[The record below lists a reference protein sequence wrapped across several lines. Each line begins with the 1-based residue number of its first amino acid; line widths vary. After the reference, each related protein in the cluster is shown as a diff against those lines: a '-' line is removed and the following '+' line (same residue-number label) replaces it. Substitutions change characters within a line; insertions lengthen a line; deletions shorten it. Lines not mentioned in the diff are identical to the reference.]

1 MTIIRCGAPSQ
12 GRPNRRKHDRSNTV
26 NSFLKAMTKGGTYFR
41 FKSKAGQTGEIY
53 ETTSNEIT
61 YEFRRSSGKKHG
73 SAKRRKYKIY
83 FRHWVNQTPYEDTFT
98 LPTSGSYGTNY
109 IDEIQ
114 ILEKVIEQGN
124 EQLTSENPAIW
135 ETEPKEAVDLDLYYD
150 IGLET
155 LDLKTLNKLKV
166 KSGKII
172 IDKLLG
178 TLTGKK
184 IGLTTV
190 PTSKHVD
197 FNYSTCFEVLE
208 HVEPIKAIA
217 ILDHLPKFLSENSVS
232 WFSTPC
238 WDEKVGAAANHVN
251 EMTYKAFGSLLEEM
265 GYKIL
270 KHWGTFAS
278 IKDYKKIKKSIKDIN
293 ENIVI
298 GVQGG
303 SQGSNEIN
311 NFVYKYLENHKLIKV
326 KILHIVGPSN
336 IDKSKNFNN
345 YEQLEYVDNMNDF
358 YQQIDVQIS
367 RAGGGILEAL
377 YLNIPLI
384 LIPYKLGTTSSHQQ
398 MNAKFLVD
406 NEYAIICNNY
416 TDVEKEILLIDNENT
431 AWLDKYKVNNTIES
445 GNISIT
451 KKIIQEI
458 KNGL

>member
-1 MTIIRCGAPSQ
+1 MNQNKIMFFCVGTGGHVLPVKNIIDELLNSGISKNQIEIVTDNRGSKFLQEVDVKCYTTDVFRSDIGKLGYLINLTKIFKTISNINKNMDFKNTKIIFTTGSYIAPIAAYLSW
-12 GRPNRRKHDRSNTV
+12 RKKIKLFVQEQNIYTGLGNKIAS
-26 NSFLKAMTKGGTYFR
+26 Y
-41 FKSKAGQTGEIY
+41 FKSTVFASYPDTK
-53 ETTSNEIT
+53 N
-61 YEFRRSSGKKHG
+61 
-73 SAKRRKYKIY
+73 
-83 FRHWVNQTPYEDTFT
+83 VNQKNVEFVGPV
-98 LPTSGSYGTNY
+98 
-109 IDEIQ
+109 ID
-114 ILEKVIEQGN
+114 
-124 EQLTSENPAIW
+124 
-135 ETEPKEAVDLDLYYD
+135 
-150 IGLET
+150 
-155 LDLKTLNKLKV
+155 
-166 KSGKII
+166 
-172 IDKLLG
+172 
-178 TLTGKK
+178 
-184 IGLTTV
+184 
-190 PTSKHVD
+190 
-197 FNYSTCFEVLE
+197 
-208 HVEPIKAIA
+208 
-217 ILDHLPKFLSENSVS
+217 
-232 WFSTPC
+232 
-238 WDEKVGAAANHVN
+238 
-251 EMTYKAFGSLLEEM
+251 
-265 GYKIL
+265 
-270 KHWGTFAS
+270 
-278 IKDYKKIKKSIKDIN
+278 KKIKKSIKDIN
-293 ENIVI
+293 DNIVI

-416 TDVEKEILLIDNENT
+416 TDVEKELLLIDNENT

-445 GNISIT
+445 GNISIS

>member
-1 MTIIRCGAPSQ
+1 MNQNKIMFFCVGTGGHVLPVKNIIDELLNSGISKNQIEIVTDNRGSKFLQEVDVKCYTTDVFRSDIGKLGYLINLTKIFKTISNINKNMDFKNTKIIFTTGSYIAPIAAYLSW
-12 GRPNRRKHDRSNTV
+12 RKKIKLFVQEQNIYTGLGNKIAS
-26 NSFLKAMTKGGTYFR
+26 Y
-41 FKSKAGQTGEIY
+41 FKSTVFASYPDTK
-53 ETTSNEIT
+53 N
-61 YEFRRSSGKKHG
+61 
-73 SAKRRKYKIY
+73 
-83 FRHWVNQTPYEDTFT
+83 VNQKNVEFVGPV
-98 LPTSGSYGTNY
+98 
-109 IDEIQ
+109 ID
-114 ILEKVIEQGN
+114 
-124 EQLTSENPAIW
+124 
-135 ETEPKEAVDLDLYYD
+135 
-150 IGLET
+150 
-155 LDLKTLNKLKV
+155 
-166 KSGKII
+166 
-172 IDKLLG
+172 
-178 TLTGKK
+178 
-184 IGLTTV
+184 
-190 PTSKHVD
+190 
-197 FNYSTCFEVLE
+197 
-208 HVEPIKAIA
+208 
-217 ILDHLPKFLSENSVS
+217 
-232 WFSTPC
+232 
-238 WDEKVGAAANHVN
+238 
-251 EMTYKAFGSLLEEM
+251 
-265 GYKIL
+265 
-270 KHWGTFAS
+270 
-278 IKDYKKIKKSIKDIN
+278 KKIKKSIKDIN
-293 ENIVI
+293 DNIVI

-431 AWLDKYKVNNTIES
+431 DWLDKYKVNNTIES

>member
-1 MTIIRCGAPSQ
+1 MNQNKIMFFCVGTGGHVLPVKNIIDELLNSGISKNQIEIVTDNRGSKFLQEVDVKCYTTDVFRSDIGKLGYLINLTKIFKTISNINKNMDFKNTKIIFTTGSYIAPIAAYLSW
-12 GRPNRRKHDRSNTV
+12 RKKIKLFVQEQNIYTGLGNKIAS
-26 NSFLKAMTKGGTYFR
+26 Y
-41 FKSKAGQTGEIY
+41 FKSTVFASYPDTK
-53 ETTSNEIT
+53 N
-61 YEFRRSSGKKHG
+61 
-73 SAKRRKYKIY
+73 
-83 FRHWVNQTPYEDTFT
+83 VNQKNVEFVGPV
-98 LPTSGSYGTNY
+98 
-109 IDEIQ
+109 ID
-114 ILEKVIEQGN
+114 
-124 EQLTSENPAIW
+124 
-135 ETEPKEAVDLDLYYD
+135 
-150 IGLET
+150 
-155 LDLKTLNKLKV
+155 
-166 KSGKII
+166 
-172 IDKLLG
+172 
-178 TLTGKK
+178 
-184 IGLTTV
+184 
-190 PTSKHVD
+190 
-197 FNYSTCFEVLE
+197 
-208 HVEPIKAIA
+208 
-217 ILDHLPKFLSENSVS
+217 
-232 WFSTPC
+232 
-238 WDEKVGAAANHVN
+238 
-251 EMTYKAFGSLLEEM
+251 
-265 GYKIL
+265 
-270 KHWGTFAS
+270 
-278 IKDYKKIKKSIKDIN
+278 KKIKKSIKDIN
-293 ENIVI
+293 DNIVI

-311 NFVYKYLENHKLIKV
+311 NFVYKYLENHKLIKI

-445 GNISIT
+445 GNISIS

>member
-1 MTIIRCGAPSQ
+1 MNQNKIMFFCVGTGGHVLPVKNIIDELLNSGISKNQIEIVTDNRGSKFLQEVDVKCYTTDVFRSDIGKLGYLINLTKIFKTISNINRNMDFKNTKIIFTTGSYIAPIAAYLSW
-12 GRPNRRKHDRSNTV
+12 RKKIKLFVQEQNIYTGLGNKIAS
-26 NSFLKAMTKGGTYFR
+26 Y
-41 FKSKAGQTGEIY
+41 FKSTVFASYPDTK
-53 ETTSNEIT
+53 N
-61 YEFRRSSGKKHG
+61 
-73 SAKRRKYKIY
+73 
-83 FRHWVNQTPYEDTFT
+83 VNQKNVEFVGP
-98 LPTSGSYGTNY
+98 
-109 IDEIQ
+109 
-114 ILEKVIEQGN
+114 
-124 EQLTSENPAIW
+124 
-135 ETEPKEAVDLDLYYD
+135 
-150 IGLET
+150 
-155 LDLKTLNKLKV
+155 
-166 KSGKII
+166 I
-172 IDKLLG
+172 ID
-178 TLTGKK
+178 
-184 IGLTTV
+184 
-190 PTSKHVD
+190 
-197 FNYSTCFEVLE
+197 
-208 HVEPIKAIA
+208 
-217 ILDHLPKFLSENSVS
+217 
-232 WFSTPC
+232 
-238 WDEKVGAAANHVN
+238 
-251 EMTYKAFGSLLEEM
+251 
-265 GYKIL
+265 
-270 KHWGTFAS
+270 
-278 IKDYKKIKKSIKDIN
+278 KKIKKSLKDIN
-293 ENIVI
+293 DNIVI

-431 AWLDKYKVNNTIES
+431 DWLDKYKVNNTIES
-445 GNISIT
+445 GNISIS

>member
-1 MTIIRCGAPSQ
+1 MNQNKIMFFCVGTGGHVLPVKNIIDELLNSGISNNQIEIVTDNRGSKFLQEVDVKCFTTDVFRSDIGKLGYLINLTKIFKTISNINRNMDFKNTKIIFTTGSYIAPIAAYLSW
-12 GRPNRRKHDRSNTV
+12 RKKIKLFVQEQNIYTGLGNKIAS
-26 NSFLKAMTKGGTYFR
+26 Y
-41 FKSKAGQTGEIY
+41 FKSTVFASYPDTK
-53 ETTSNEIT
+53 N
-61 YEFRRSSGKKHG
+61 
-73 SAKRRKYKIY
+73 
-83 FRHWVNQTPYEDTFT
+83 VNQKNVEFVGP
-98 LPTSGSYGTNY
+98 
-109 IDEIQ
+109 
-114 ILEKVIEQGN
+114 
-124 EQLTSENPAIW
+124 
-135 ETEPKEAVDLDLYYD
+135 
-150 IGLET
+150 
-155 LDLKTLNKLKV
+155 
-166 KSGKII
+166 I
-172 IDKLLG
+172 ID
-178 TLTGKK
+178 
-184 IGLTTV
+184 
-190 PTSKHVD
+190 
-197 FNYSTCFEVLE
+197 
-208 HVEPIKAIA
+208 
-217 ILDHLPKFLSENSVS
+217 
-232 WFSTPC
+232 
-238 WDEKVGAAANHVN
+238 
-251 EMTYKAFGSLLEEM
+251 
-265 GYKIL
+265 
-270 KHWGTFAS
+270 
-278 IKDYKKIKKSIKDIN
+278 KKIKKSIKDIN
-293 ENIVI
+293 DNIVI

-431 AWLDKYKVNNTIES
+431 DWLDKYKVNNTIES
-445 GNISIT
+445 GNISIS

>member
-1 MTIIRCGAPSQ
+1 MNQNKIMFFCVGTGGHVLPVKNIIDELLNSGISKNQIEIVTDTRGSKFLQEVDVKCYTTDVFRSDIGKLGYLINLTKIFKTISNINKNMDFKNTKIIFTTGSYIAPIAAYLSW
-12 GRPNRRKHDRSNTV
+12 RKKIKLFVQEQNIYTGLGNKIAS
-26 NSFLKAMTKGGTYFR
+26 Y
-41 FKSKAGQTGEIY
+41 FKSTVFASYPDTK
-53 ETTSNEIT
+53 N
-61 YEFRRSSGKKHG
+61 
-73 SAKRRKYKIY
+73 
-83 FRHWVNQTPYEDTFT
+83 VNQKNVEFVGPV
-98 LPTSGSYGTNY
+98 
-109 IDEIQ
+109 ID
-114 ILEKVIEQGN
+114 
-124 EQLTSENPAIW
+124 
-135 ETEPKEAVDLDLYYD
+135 
-150 IGLET
+150 
-155 LDLKTLNKLKV
+155 
-166 KSGKII
+166 
-172 IDKLLG
+172 
-178 TLTGKK
+178 
-184 IGLTTV
+184 
-190 PTSKHVD
+190 
-197 FNYSTCFEVLE
+197 
-208 HVEPIKAIA
+208 
-217 ILDHLPKFLSENSVS
+217 
-232 WFSTPC
+232 
-238 WDEKVGAAANHVN
+238 
-251 EMTYKAFGSLLEEM
+251 
-265 GYKIL
+265 
-270 KHWGTFAS
+270 
-278 IKDYKKIKKSIKDIN
+278 KKIKKSIKDIN
-293 ENIVI
+293 DNIVI

-431 AWLDKYKVNNTIES
+431 DWLDKYKVNNTIES
-445 GNISIT
+445 GNISIS

>member
-1 MTIIRCGAPSQ
+1 MNQNKIMFFCVGTGGHVLPVKNIIDELLNSGISKNQIEIVTDNRGSKFLQEVDVKCYTTDVYRSDIGKFGYLTNLTKIFKTISNINRNMDFKNTKIIFTTGSYIAPIAAYLSW
-12 GRPNRRKHDRSNTV
+12 RKKIKLFVQEQNIYTGLGNKIAS
-26 NSFLKAMTKGGTYFR
+26 Y
-41 FKSKAGQTGEIY
+41 FKSTVF
-53 ETTSNEIT
+53 TSYPDTKN
-61 YEFRRSSGKKHG
+61 
-73 SAKRRKYKIY
+73 
-83 FRHWVNQTPYEDTFT
+83 VNQKNVEFVGPV
-98 LPTSGSYGTNY
+98 
-109 IDEIQ
+109 ID
-114 ILEKVIEQGN
+114 
-124 EQLTSENPAIW
+124 
-135 ETEPKEAVDLDLYYD
+135 
-150 IGLET
+150 
-155 LDLKTLNKLKV
+155 
-166 KSGKII
+166 
-172 IDKLLG
+172 
-178 TLTGKK
+178 
-184 IGLTTV
+184 
-190 PTSKHVD
+190 
-197 FNYSTCFEVLE
+197 
-208 HVEPIKAIA
+208 
-217 ILDHLPKFLSENSVS
+217 
-232 WFSTPC
+232 
-238 WDEKVGAAANHVN
+238 
-251 EMTYKAFGSLLEEM
+251 
-265 GYKIL
+265 
-270 KHWGTFAS
+270 
-278 IKDYKKIKKSIKDIN
+278 KKIKKSIKDIN

-311 NFVYKYLENHKLIKV
+311 NFIYKYLENHKLIKV

-398 MNAKFLVD
+398 LNAKFLVD

-431 AWLDKYKVNNTIES
+431 DWLDKYKVNNTIES

>member
-1 MTIIRCGAPSQ
+1 MNQNKIMFFCVGTGGHVLPVKNIIDELLNSGISKNQIEIVTDNRGSKFLQEVDVKCYTTDVFRSDIGKLGYLINLTKIFKTISNINRNMDFKNTKIIFTTGSYIAPIAAYLSW
-12 GRPNRRKHDRSNTV
+12 RKKIKLFVQEQNIYTGLGNKIAS
-26 NSFLKAMTKGGTYFR
+26 Y
-41 FKSKAGQTGEIY
+41 FKSTVFASYPDTK
-53 ETTSNEIT
+53 N
-61 YEFRRSSGKKHG
+61 
-73 SAKRRKYKIY
+73 
-83 FRHWVNQTPYEDTFT
+83 VNQKNVEFVGPV
-98 LPTSGSYGTNY
+98 
-109 IDEIQ
+109 ID
-114 ILEKVIEQGN
+114 
-124 EQLTSENPAIW
+124 
-135 ETEPKEAVDLDLYYD
+135 
-150 IGLET
+150 
-155 LDLKTLNKLKV
+155 
-166 KSGKII
+166 
-172 IDKLLG
+172 
-178 TLTGKK
+178 
-184 IGLTTV
+184 
-190 PTSKHVD
+190 
-197 FNYSTCFEVLE
+197 
-208 HVEPIKAIA
+208 
-217 ILDHLPKFLSENSVS
+217 
-232 WFSTPC
+232 
-238 WDEKVGAAANHVN
+238 
-251 EMTYKAFGSLLEEM
+251 
-265 GYKIL
+265 
-270 KHWGTFAS
+270 
-278 IKDYKKIKKSIKDIN
+278 KKIKKSIKDIN

-445 GNISIT
+445 GNISIS

>member
-1 MTIIRCGAPSQ
+1 MNQNKIMFFCVGTGGHVLPVKNIIDDLLNSGISKNQIEIVTDNRGSKFLQEVDVKCFTTDVFRSDIGKLGYLINLTKIFKTISNINRNMDFKNTKIIFTTGSYIAPIAAYLSW
-12 GRPNRRKHDRSNTV
+12 RKKIKLFVQEQNIYTGLGNKIAS
-26 NSFLKAMTKGGTYFR
+26 Y
-41 FKSKAGQTGEIY
+41 FKSTVFASYPDTK
-53 ETTSNEIT
+53 N
-61 YEFRRSSGKKHG
+61 
-73 SAKRRKYKIY
+73 
-83 FRHWVNQTPYEDTFT
+83 VNQKNVEFVGP
-98 LPTSGSYGTNY
+98 
-109 IDEIQ
+109 
-114 ILEKVIEQGN
+114 
-124 EQLTSENPAIW
+124 
-135 ETEPKEAVDLDLYYD
+135 
-150 IGLET
+150 
-155 LDLKTLNKLKV
+155 
-166 KSGKII
+166 I
-172 IDKLLG
+172 ID
-178 TLTGKK
+178 
-184 IGLTTV
+184 
-190 PTSKHVD
+190 
-197 FNYSTCFEVLE
+197 
-208 HVEPIKAIA
+208 
-217 ILDHLPKFLSENSVS
+217 
-232 WFSTPC
+232 
-238 WDEKVGAAANHVN
+238 
-251 EMTYKAFGSLLEEM
+251 
-265 GYKIL
+265 
-270 KHWGTFAS
+270 
-278 IKDYKKIKKSIKDIN
+278 KKIKKSIKDIN
-293 ENIVI
+293 DNIVI

-431 AWLDKYKVNNTIES
+431 DWLDKYKVNNTIES
-445 GNISIT
+445 GNISIS

>member
-1 MTIIRCGAPSQ
+1 MNQNKIMFFCVGTGGHVLPVKNIIDELLNSGISKNQIEIVTDNRGSKFLQEVDVKCYTTDVFRSDIGKLGYLINLTKIFKTISNINRNMDFKNTKIIFTTGSYIAPIAAYLSW
-12 GRPNRRKHDRSNTV
+12 RKKIKLFVQEQNIYTGLGNKIAS
-26 NSFLKAMTKGGTYFR
+26 Y
-41 FKSKAGQTGEIY
+41 FKSTVFASYPDTK
-53 ETTSNEIT
+53 N
-61 YEFRRSSGKKHG
+61 
-73 SAKRRKYKIY
+73 
-83 FRHWVNQTPYEDTFT
+83 VNQKNVEFVGPV
-98 LPTSGSYGTNY
+98 
-109 IDEIQ
+109 ID
-114 ILEKVIEQGN
+114 
-124 EQLTSENPAIW
+124 
-135 ETEPKEAVDLDLYYD
+135 
-150 IGLET
+150 
-155 LDLKTLNKLKV
+155 
-166 KSGKII
+166 
-172 IDKLLG
+172 
-178 TLTGKK
+178 
-184 IGLTTV
+184 
-190 PTSKHVD
+190 
-197 FNYSTCFEVLE
+197 
-208 HVEPIKAIA
+208 
-217 ILDHLPKFLSENSVS
+217 
-232 WFSTPC
+232 
-238 WDEKVGAAANHVN
+238 
-251 EMTYKAFGSLLEEM
+251 
-265 GYKIL
+265 
-270 KHWGTFAS
+270 
-278 IKDYKKIKKSIKDIN
+278 KKIKKSIKDIN
-293 ENIVI
+293 DNIVI

-445 GNISIT
+445 GNISIS

>member
-1 MTIIRCGAPSQ
+1 MNQNKIMFFCVGTGGHVLPVKNIIDELLNSGISKNQIEIVTDNRGSKFLQEVDVKCYTTDVFRSDIGKLGYLINLTKIFKTISNINKNMDFKNTKIIFTTGSYIAPIAAYLSW
-12 GRPNRRKHDRSNTV
+12 RKKIKLFVQEQNIYTGLGNKIAS
-26 NSFLKAMTKGGTYFR
+26 Y
-41 FKSKAGQTGEIY
+41 FKSTVFASYPDTK
-53 ETTSNEIT
+53 N
-61 YEFRRSSGKKHG
+61 
-73 SAKRRKYKIY
+73 
-83 FRHWVNQTPYEDTFT
+83 VNQKNVEFVGP
-98 LPTSGSYGTNY
+98 
-109 IDEIQ
+109 
-114 ILEKVIEQGN
+114 V
-124 EQLTSENPAIW
+124 
-135 ETEPKEAVDLDLYYD
+135 
-150 IGLET
+150 
-155 LDLKTLNKLKV
+155 
-166 KSGKII
+166 
-172 IDKLLG
+172 IDK
-178 TLTGKK
+178 
-184 IGLTTV
+184 
-190 PTSKHVD
+190 
-197 FNYSTCFEVLE
+197 N
-208 HVEPIKAIA
+208 
-217 ILDHLPKFLSENSVS
+217 
-232 WFSTPC
+232 
-238 WDEKVGAAANHVN
+238 
-251 EMTYKAFGSLLEEM
+251 
-265 GYKIL
+265 
-270 KHWGTFAS
+270 
-278 IKDYKKIKKSIKDIN
+278 IKKSIKDIN

-431 AWLDKYKVNNTIES
+431 DWLDKYKVNNTIES
-445 GNISIT
+445 GNISIS

>member
-1 MTIIRCGAPSQ
+1 MNQNKIMFFCVGTGGHVLPVKNIIDELLNSGISKNQIEIVTDNRGSKFLQEVDVKCYTTDVFRSDIGKLGYLINLTKIFKTISNINRNMDFKNTKIIFTTGSYIAPIAAYLSW
-12 GRPNRRKHDRSNTV
+12 RKKIKLFVQEQNIYTGLGNKIAS
-26 NSFLKAMTKGGTYFR
+26 Y
-41 FKSKAGQTGEIY
+41 FKSTVFASYPDTK
-53 ETTSNEIT
+53 N
-61 YEFRRSSGKKHG
+61 
-73 SAKRRKYKIY
+73 
-83 FRHWVNQTPYEDTFT
+83 VNQKNVEFVGPV
-98 LPTSGSYGTNY
+98 
-109 IDEIQ
+109 ID
-114 ILEKVIEQGN
+114 
-124 EQLTSENPAIW
+124 
-135 ETEPKEAVDLDLYYD
+135 
-150 IGLET
+150 
-155 LDLKTLNKLKV
+155 
-166 KSGKII
+166 
-172 IDKLLG
+172 
-178 TLTGKK
+178 
-184 IGLTTV
+184 
-190 PTSKHVD
+190 
-197 FNYSTCFEVLE
+197 
-208 HVEPIKAIA
+208 
-217 ILDHLPKFLSENSVS
+217 
-232 WFSTPC
+232 
-238 WDEKVGAAANHVN
+238 
-251 EMTYKAFGSLLEEM
+251 
-265 GYKIL
+265 
-270 KHWGTFAS
+270 
-278 IKDYKKIKKSIKDIN
+278 KKIKKSIKDIN

-311 NFVYKYLENHKLIKV
+311 NFIYKYLENHKLIKV

-431 AWLDKYKVNNTIES
+431 DWLDKYKVNNTIES
-445 GNISIT
+445 GNISIS

>member
-1 MTIIRCGAPSQ
+1 MNQNKIMFFCVGTGGHVLPVKNIIDELLNSGISKNQIEIVTDNRGSKFLQEVDVKCYTTDVFRSDIGKLGYLINLTKIFKTISNINKNMDFKNTKIIFTTGSYIAPIAAYLSW
-12 GRPNRRKHDRSNTV
+12 RKKIKLFVQEQNIYTGLGNKIAS
-26 NSFLKAMTKGGTYFR
+26 Y
-41 FKSKAGQTGEIY
+41 FKSTVFASYPDTK
-53 ETTSNEIT
+53 N
-61 YEFRRSSGKKHG
+61 
-73 SAKRRKYKIY
+73 
-83 FRHWVNQTPYEDTFT
+83 VNQKNVEFVGPV
-98 LPTSGSYGTNY
+98 
-109 IDEIQ
+109 ID
-114 ILEKVIEQGN
+114 
-124 EQLTSENPAIW
+124 
-135 ETEPKEAVDLDLYYD
+135 
-150 IGLET
+150 
-155 LDLKTLNKLKV
+155 
-166 KSGKII
+166 
-172 IDKLLG
+172 
-178 TLTGKK
+178 
-184 IGLTTV
+184 
-190 PTSKHVD
+190 
-197 FNYSTCFEVLE
+197 
-208 HVEPIKAIA
+208 
-217 ILDHLPKFLSENSVS
+217 
-232 WFSTPC
+232 
-238 WDEKVGAAANHVN
+238 
-251 EMTYKAFGSLLEEM
+251 
-265 GYKIL
+265 
-270 KHWGTFAS
+270 
-278 IKDYKKIKKSIKDIN
+278 KKIKKSIKDIN

-311 NFVYKYLENHKLIKV
+311 NFVYKYLENHKLIKI

-445 GNISIT
+445 GNISIS

>member
-1 MTIIRCGAPSQ
+1 MNQNKIMFFCVGTGGHVLPVKNIIDELLNSGISKNQIEIVTDNRGSKFLQEVDVKCYTTDVFRSDIGKLGYLINLTKIFKTISNINRNMDFKNTKIIFTTGSYIAPIAAYLSW
-12 GRPNRRKHDRSNTV
+12 RKKIKLFVQEQNIYTGLGNKIAS
-26 NSFLKAMTKGGTYFR
+26 Y
-41 FKSKAGQTGEIY
+41 FKSTVFASYPDTK
-53 ETTSNEIT
+53 N
-61 YEFRRSSGKKHG
+61 
-73 SAKRRKYKIY
+73 
-83 FRHWVNQTPYEDTFT
+83 VNQKNVEFVGP
-98 LPTSGSYGTNY
+98 
-109 IDEIQ
+109 
-114 ILEKVIEQGN
+114 
-124 EQLTSENPAIW
+124 
-135 ETEPKEAVDLDLYYD
+135 
-150 IGLET
+150 
-155 LDLKTLNKLKV
+155 
-166 KSGKII
+166 I
-172 IDKLLG
+172 ID
-178 TLTGKK
+178 
-184 IGLTTV
+184 
-190 PTSKHVD
+190 
-197 FNYSTCFEVLE
+197 
-208 HVEPIKAIA
+208 
-217 ILDHLPKFLSENSVS
+217 
-232 WFSTPC
+232 
-238 WDEKVGAAANHVN
+238 
-251 EMTYKAFGSLLEEM
+251 
-265 GYKIL
+265 
-270 KHWGTFAS
+270 
-278 IKDYKKIKKSIKDIN
+278 KKIKKSIKDIN
-293 ENIVI
+293 DNIVI

-445 GNISIT
+445 GNISIS

>member
-1 MTIIRCGAPSQ
+1 MNQNKIMFFCVGTGGHVLPVKNIIDELLNSGISKNQIEIVTDNRGSKFLQEVDVKCYTTDVFRSDIGKLGYLINLTKIFKTISNINRNMDFKNTKIIFTTGSYIAPIAAYLSW
-12 GRPNRRKHDRSNTV
+12 RKKIKLFVQEQNIYTGLGNKIAS
-26 NSFLKAMTKGGTYFR
+26 Y
-41 FKSKAGQTGEIY
+41 FKSTVFASYPDTK
-53 ETTSNEIT
+53 N
-61 YEFRRSSGKKHG
+61 
-73 SAKRRKYKIY
+73 
-83 FRHWVNQTPYEDTFT
+83 VNQKNVEFVGP
-98 LPTSGSYGTNY
+98 
-109 IDEIQ
+109 
-114 ILEKVIEQGN
+114 V
-124 EQLTSENPAIW
+124 
-135 ETEPKEAVDLDLYYD
+135 
-150 IGLET
+150 
-155 LDLKTLNKLKV
+155 
-166 KSGKII
+166 
-172 IDKLLG
+172 IDK
-178 TLTGKK
+178 
-184 IGLTTV
+184 
-190 PTSKHVD
+190 
-197 FNYSTCFEVLE
+197 N
-208 HVEPIKAIA
+208 
-217 ILDHLPKFLSENSVS
+217 
-232 WFSTPC
+232 
-238 WDEKVGAAANHVN
+238 
-251 EMTYKAFGSLLEEM
+251 
-265 GYKIL
+265 
-270 KHWGTFAS
+270 
-278 IKDYKKIKKSIKDIN
+278 IKKSIKGIN

-431 AWLDKYKVNNTIES
+431 DWLDKYKVNNTIES
-445 GNISIT
+445 GNISIS

>member
-1 MTIIRCGAPSQ
+1 MNQNKIMFFCVGTGGHVLPVKNIIDELLNSGISKNQIEIVTDNRGSKFLQEVDVKCYTTDVFRSDIGKLGYLINLTKIFKTISNINKNMDFKNTKIIFTTGSYIAPIAAYLSW
-12 GRPNRRKHDRSNTV
+12 RKKIKLFVQEQNIYTGLGNKIAS
-26 NSFLKAMTKGGTYFR
+26 Y
-41 FKSKAGQTGEIY
+41 FKSTVFASYPDTK
-53 ETTSNEIT
+53 N
-61 YEFRRSSGKKHG
+61 
-73 SAKRRKYKIY
+73 
-83 FRHWVNQTPYEDTFT
+83 VNQKNVEFVGPV
-98 LPTSGSYGTNY
+98 
-109 IDEIQ
+109 ID
-114 ILEKVIEQGN
+114 
-124 EQLTSENPAIW
+124 
-135 ETEPKEAVDLDLYYD
+135 
-150 IGLET
+150 
-155 LDLKTLNKLKV
+155 
-166 KSGKII
+166 
-172 IDKLLG
+172 
-178 TLTGKK
+178 
-184 IGLTTV
+184 
-190 PTSKHVD
+190 
-197 FNYSTCFEVLE
+197 
-208 HVEPIKAIA
+208 
-217 ILDHLPKFLSENSVS
+217 
-232 WFSTPC
+232 
-238 WDEKVGAAANHVN
+238 
-251 EMTYKAFGSLLEEM
+251 
-265 GYKIL
+265 
-270 KHWGTFAS
+270 
-278 IKDYKKIKKSIKDIN
+278 KKIKKSIKDIN
-293 ENIVI
+293 DNIVI

-431 AWLDKYKVNNTIES
+431 DWLDKYKVNKTIES
-445 GNISIT
+445 GNISIR

>member
-1 MTIIRCGAPSQ
+1 MNQNKIMFFCVGTGGHVLPVKNIIDELLNSGISKNQIEIVTDNRGSKFLQEVDVKCYTTDVYRSDIGKFGYLTNLTKIFKTISNINRNMDFKNTKIIFTTGSYIAPIAAYLSW
-12 GRPNRRKHDRSNTV
+12 RKKIKLFVQEQNIYTGLGNKIAS
-26 NSFLKAMTKGGTYFR
+26 Y
-41 FKSKAGQTGEIY
+41 FKSTVFASYPDTK
-53 ETTSNEIT
+53 N
-61 YEFRRSSGKKHG
+61 
-73 SAKRRKYKIY
+73 
-83 FRHWVNQTPYEDTFT
+83 VNQKNVEFVGPV
-98 LPTSGSYGTNY
+98 
-109 IDEIQ
+109 ID
-114 ILEKVIEQGN
+114 
-124 EQLTSENPAIW
+124 
-135 ETEPKEAVDLDLYYD
+135 
-150 IGLET
+150 
-155 LDLKTLNKLKV
+155 
-166 KSGKII
+166 
-172 IDKLLG
+172 
-178 TLTGKK
+178 
-184 IGLTTV
+184 
-190 PTSKHVD
+190 
-197 FNYSTCFEVLE
+197 
-208 HVEPIKAIA
+208 
-217 ILDHLPKFLSENSVS
+217 
-232 WFSTPC
+232 
-238 WDEKVGAAANHVN
+238 
-251 EMTYKAFGSLLEEM
+251 
-265 GYKIL
+265 
-270 KHWGTFAS
+270 
-278 IKDYKKIKKSIKDIN
+278 KKIKKSIKDIN

-311 NFVYKYLENHKLIKV
+311 NFVYKYLENHKLIKI

-431 AWLDKYKVNNTIES
+431 DWLDKYKVNNTIES
-445 GNISIT
+445 GNISIS

>member
-1 MTIIRCGAPSQ
+1 MNQNKIMFFCVGTGGHVLPVKNIIDELLNSGISKNQIEIVTDNRGSKFLQEVDVKCYTTDVFRSDIGKLGYLINLTKIFKTISNINKNMDFKNTKIIFTTGSYIAPIAAYLSW
-12 GRPNRRKHDRSNTV
+12 RKKIKLFVQEQNIYTGLGNKIAS
-26 NSFLKAMTKGGTYFR
+26 Y
-41 FKSKAGQTGEIY
+41 FKSTVFASYPDTK
-53 ETTSNEIT
+53 N
-61 YEFRRSSGKKHG
+61 
-73 SAKRRKYKIY
+73 
-83 FRHWVNQTPYEDTFT
+83 VNQKNVEFVGP
-98 LPTSGSYGTNY
+98 
-109 IDEIQ
+109 
-114 ILEKVIEQGN
+114 
-124 EQLTSENPAIW
+124 
-135 ETEPKEAVDLDLYYD
+135 
-150 IGLET
+150 
-155 LDLKTLNKLKV
+155 
-166 KSGKII
+166 I
-172 IDKLLG
+172 ID
-178 TLTGKK
+178 
-184 IGLTTV
+184 
-190 PTSKHVD
+190 
-197 FNYSTCFEVLE
+197 
-208 HVEPIKAIA
+208 
-217 ILDHLPKFLSENSVS
+217 
-232 WFSTPC
+232 
-238 WDEKVGAAANHVN
+238 
-251 EMTYKAFGSLLEEM
+251 
-265 GYKIL
+265 
-270 KHWGTFAS
+270 
-278 IKDYKKIKKSIKDIN
+278 KKIKKSIKDIN
-293 ENIVI
+293 DNIVI

-431 AWLDKYKVNNTIES
+431 DWLDKYKVNNTIES
-445 GNISIT
+445 GNISIS

>member
-1 MTIIRCGAPSQ
+1 MNQNKIMFFCVGTGGHVLPVKNIIDELLNSGISKNQIEIVTDNRGSKFLQEVDVKCYTTDVFRSDIGKLGYLINLTKIFKTISNINRNMDFKNTKIIFTTGSYIAPIAAYLSW
-12 GRPNRRKHDRSNTV
+12 RKKIKLFVQEQNIYTGLGNKIAS
-26 NSFLKAMTKGGTYFR
+26 Y
-41 FKSKAGQTGEIY
+41 FKSTVFASYPDTK
-53 ETTSNEIT
+53 N
-61 YEFRRSSGKKHG
+61 
-73 SAKRRKYKIY
+73 
-83 FRHWVNQTPYEDTFT
+83 VNQKNVEFVGPV
-98 LPTSGSYGTNY
+98 
-109 IDEIQ
+109 ID
-114 ILEKVIEQGN
+114 
-124 EQLTSENPAIW
+124 
-135 ETEPKEAVDLDLYYD
+135 
-150 IGLET
+150 
-155 LDLKTLNKLKV
+155 
-166 KSGKII
+166 
-172 IDKLLG
+172 
-178 TLTGKK
+178 
-184 IGLTTV
+184 
-190 PTSKHVD
+190 
-197 FNYSTCFEVLE
+197 
-208 HVEPIKAIA
+208 
-217 ILDHLPKFLSENSVS
+217 
-232 WFSTPC
+232 
-238 WDEKVGAAANHVN
+238 
-251 EMTYKAFGSLLEEM
+251 
-265 GYKIL
+265 
-270 KHWGTFAS
+270 
-278 IKDYKKIKKSIKDIN
+278 KKIKKSIKDIN
-293 ENIVI
+293 DNIVI

-431 AWLDKYKVNNTIES
+431 DWLDKYKVNNTIES
-445 GNISIT
+445 GNISIS

>member
-1 MTIIRCGAPSQ
+1 MNQNKIMFFCVGTGGHVLPVKNIIDELLNSGISKNQIEIVTDNRGSKFLQEVDVKCYTTDVFRSDIGKLGYLINLTKIFKTISNINRNMDFKNTKIIFTTGSYIAPIAAYLSW
-12 GRPNRRKHDRSNTV
+12 RKKIKLFVQEQNIYTGLGNKIAS
-26 NSFLKAMTKGGTYFR
+26 Y
-41 FKSKAGQTGEIY
+41 FKSTVFASYPDTK
-53 ETTSNEIT
+53 N
-61 YEFRRSSGKKHG
+61 
-73 SAKRRKYKIY
+73 
-83 FRHWVNQTPYEDTFT
+83 VNQKNVEFVGP
-98 LPTSGSYGTNY
+98 
-109 IDEIQ
+109 
-114 ILEKVIEQGN
+114 V
-124 EQLTSENPAIW
+124 
-135 ETEPKEAVDLDLYYD
+135 
-150 IGLET
+150 
-155 LDLKTLNKLKV
+155 
-166 KSGKII
+166 
-172 IDKLLG
+172 IDK
-178 TLTGKK
+178 
-184 IGLTTV
+184 
-190 PTSKHVD
+190 
-197 FNYSTCFEVLE
+197 N
-208 HVEPIKAIA
+208 
-217 ILDHLPKFLSENSVS
+217 
-232 WFSTPC
+232 
-238 WDEKVGAAANHVN
+238 
-251 EMTYKAFGSLLEEM
+251 
-265 GYKIL
+265 
-270 KHWGTFAS
+270 
-278 IKDYKKIKKSIKDIN
+278 IKKSIKDIN

-311 NFVYKYLENHKLIKV
+311 NFIYKYLENHKLIKV

-431 AWLDKYKVNNTIES
+431 DWLDKYKVNNTIES
-445 GNISIT
+445 GNISIS